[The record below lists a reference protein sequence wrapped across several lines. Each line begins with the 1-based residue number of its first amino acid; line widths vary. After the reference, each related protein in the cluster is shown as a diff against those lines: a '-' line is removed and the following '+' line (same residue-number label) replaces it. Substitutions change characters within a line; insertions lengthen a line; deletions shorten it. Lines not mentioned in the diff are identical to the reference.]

1 MIESI
6 KIELGGKERILQF
19 DLGVMSDYEDLT
31 GANALME
38 NIFENIS
45 AKKLRALIF
54 VVLKVNEPEITIE
67 ECGKF
72 VNAGNMADVIEG
84 LSKAFKLGMAEP
96 DKKKEVKEK

>member
-6 KIELGGKERILQF
+6 TIELGGKEREIKF
-19 DLGVMSDYEDLT
+19 DLGIMSDYEDLT

-45 AKKLRALIF
+45 AKKLRALLF
-54 VVLKVNEPEITIE
+54 VVLKVNDPEITID

-72 VNAGNMADVIEG
+72 VNAGNMAEVIES
-84 LSKAFKLGMAEP
+84 LSNAFKLGMKGY
-96 DKKKEVKEK
+96 DKKKGIPDK

>member
-1 MIESI
+1 MIESV
-6 KIELGGKERILQF
+6 KINLGSKEREIKF
-19 DLGVMSDYEDLT
+19 DLGIMSDYEDLT

-45 AKKLRALIF
+45 AKKLRALLF
-54 VVLKVNEPEITIE
+54 VVLKVNDPEITIG

-72 VNAGNMADVIEG
+72 VNAGNMTDVIEG
-84 LSKAFKLGMAEP
+84 LSKAFNLGMAKP